1 MAFLQR
7 ARDLHGG
14 DDELEDEEAEV
25 APHAD
30 EVLHEERPEAGPAHQ
45 VPAVEVTTP
54 TVQYSAV
61 QCSTVQYSTVQYST
75 VQYSTVDVR
84 QERRYQGQGSR
95 RAEQPRAG
103 RA

>member
-1 MAFLQR
+1 MGKSQALAVAILEK

-45 VPAVEVTTP
+45 VPAVELPTP
-54 TVQYSAV
+54 
-61 QCSTVQYSTVQYST
+61 STVQYSTVQYST
-75 VQYSTVDVR
+75 VQ
-84 QERRYQGQGSR
+84 
-95 RAEQPRAG
+95 
-103 RA
+103 